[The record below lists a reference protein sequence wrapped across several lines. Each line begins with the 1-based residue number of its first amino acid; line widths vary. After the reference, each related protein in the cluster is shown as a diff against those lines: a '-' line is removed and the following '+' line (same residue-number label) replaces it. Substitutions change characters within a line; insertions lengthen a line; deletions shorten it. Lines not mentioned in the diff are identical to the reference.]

1 MEPTVGMAGTM
12 TIIAGATLLE
22 KKEYANKMEPIV
34 IIKENLKKDL
44 KNFLSSSTEST
55 SISIVVIP

>member
-1 MEPTVGMAGTM
+1 MRMAGTM

-34 IIKENLKKDL
+34 IIKETLKKDA
-44 KNFLSSSTEST
+44 KNCLSSSTEST
-55 SISIVVIP
+55 SVSIIVIP